1 MTGKFLNS
9 CCRLRS
15 LVREKMPVS
24 YASTCAACSTVSL
37 HNRDVKNGLYTAR
50 RVTTCSSTQSWASVR
65 EHASHALKGGNI
77 DHRFSQ
83 SMALPSANMRPAS
96 LERNWR
102 HRPLLG
108 PNGTGFCSV
117 LPGRTVT
124 CCVGA
129 QVRSDSLPEG
139 CNVLFIAALWP
150 ETGSSAAGV
159 RTSSLVHMLLR
170 AGANITYVSAARENS
185 YTEELRGLG
194 VRTQQCAPNREDDI
208 RSILDQAKP
217 TICIFDRFMIEEQF
231 SFHVRAHSPNA
242 VRVLDTQDLHF
253 LRRGRMRVM
262 EAGGSVQDSLLH
274 RPDASSDDLLRELA
288 AIQRSDLTL
297 VCSHVERDLLTRHY
311 GVAPHKVAMASFFCD
326 AGPDLAGLPGFDER
340 RHFMTIGNFLHPPN
354 LDSARWLA
362 QEIWPSIRERL
373 PGAELHIYGA
383 YPTAAAQ
390 QLASKRKGNGLVIK
404 GHAPSV
410 PDTMAQY
417 RDAAQ
422 GTDANPLLAVREW
435 GGLYS
440 STVAADIIRDAVAL
454 YSDRDLWT
462 RCRATGRRLLESL
475 FPREANEAA
484 LLTVLA
490 EAMRSLEQRRQSDYA
505 GGMLW
510 HHTARSTEY
519 FSRWIQLKES
529 LAPLQPSGG
538 TTEASL

>member
-1 MTGKFLNS
+1 
-9 CCRLRS
+9 
-15 LVREKMPVS
+15 
-24 YASTCAACSTVSL
+24 
-37 HNRDVKNGLYTAR
+37 
-50 RVTTCSSTQSWASVR
+50 
-65 EHASHALKGGNI
+65 
-77 DHRFSQ
+77 
-83 SMALPSANMRPAS
+83 
-96 LERNWR
+96 
-102 HRPLLG
+102 
-108 PNGTGFCSV
+108 
-117 LPGRTVT
+117 
-124 CCVGA
+124 
-129 QVRSDSLPEG
+129 
-139 CNVLFIAALWP
+139 
-150 ETGSSAAGV
+150 
-159 RTSSLVHMLLR
+159 MLLR

-417 RDAAQ
+417 RVCLSPLRYGAGIKGKIVDSWQQGLPVCTTPIGAEGLFVEDDMTHAAQ